1 MPEPAPGR
9 RRRYRSTVREA
20 AKART
25 RQTILDT
32 LLALPAEQELEGLT
46 MEQLARAAG
55 VGPATLYRH
64 FPNRDALYG
73 AIVDRLNE
81 VTGTPRLPRAPDEI
95 AAQVESGFAEFD
107 RMAPVTAAYLRSNFG
122 REVHQVGRQR
132 RLRAYAAALEPVTS
146 SLHEQE
152 RRRLEASVG
161 YLASARAWL
170 ALREEF
176 GMTGAEAG
184 AAIGWAVRT
193 LIQAARSR

>member
-1 MPEPAPGR
+1 MAEPAQAR
-9 RRRYRSTVREA
+9 RPYRSAVRDA

-46 MEQLARAAG
+46 MEQLARAAS

-64 FPNRDALYG
+64 FPSRDALYG
-73 AIVDRLNE
+73 ALIDRLNE
-81 VTGTPRLPRAPDEI
+81 LTGTPELPRAPDEI
-95 AAQVESGFAEFD
+95 AQQVERAFGEFD
-107 RMAPVTAAYLRSNFG
+107 RVASITAAYLRSSFG
-122 REVHQVGRQR
+122 REVHEVGRQR

-146 SLHEQE
+146 DLPEDE
-152 RRRLEASVG
+152 RRRLEATVA

-170 ALREEF
+170 TLREEF

-193 LIQAARSR
+193 LIAAARTP